1 MLGVASSIA
10 LVLGAVGIYGVIA
23 YLVSL
28 RTKEIAVRLAL
39 GARASEVRGM
49 VVRQA
54 IGVAVVGVIGG
65 VAGAVAMT
73 RALGSLLFGVSPTDV
88 VTLAASACA
97 LLVVATAASWIPARR
112 AAGVDP
118 ALALRGD

>member
-1 MLGVASSIA
+1 M
-10 LVLGAVGIYGVIA
+10 
-23 YLVSL
+23 
-28 RTKEIAVRLAL
+28 
-39 GARASEVRGM
+39 
-49 VVRQA
+49 
-54 IGVAVVGVIGG
+54 GVAVVGVIGG
-65 VAGAVAMT
+65 VGGAVAMT

-97 LLVVATAASWIPARR
+97 LLVVATAASWLPARR